1 MGARLKSRQT
11 KILSKTDHLR
21 DISPVMMSFLVTEQL
36 DCKSSISPEGSQHSL
51 SRVAISAPSRKP
63 KLS

>member
-1 MGARLKSRQT
+1 MGVRLKSRRT
-11 KILSKTDHLR
+11 KIITKTDHLR
-21 DISPVMMSFLVTEQL
+21 DISPVVVSFLVAEQR
-36 DCKSSISPEGSQHSL
+36 DSKGSISPEGSQHSP

>member
-36 DCKSSISPEGSQHSL
+36 DCKSSISPEGSQHSP